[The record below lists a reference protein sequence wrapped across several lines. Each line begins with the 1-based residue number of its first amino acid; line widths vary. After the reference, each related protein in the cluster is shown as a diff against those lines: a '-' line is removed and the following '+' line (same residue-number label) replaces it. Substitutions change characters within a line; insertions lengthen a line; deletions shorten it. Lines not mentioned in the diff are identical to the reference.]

1 MRHGAHRQTGALTRR
16 RQRGGAERG
25 RRIRQMGHCRAG
37 GTRTATTS
45 CKCDDLYPWPRPA
58 TLFRTFLTWVLTNF
72 FSSYILGADRE
83 ITEERVRPGG
93 LGRMAPHKGGYQE
106 ITDPQE
112 RRRRHDA
119 GHARRSHQTSYGATQ
134 SLRTIVVI
142 AGESGHACERR
153 VARCGEAGDN
163 QCEGAGAGAVASRV
177 GCNAA
182 ALALAVLRWLVAR
195 WPGGGGVVA
204 TSDVPGAAECAG
216 CSACALTCV
225 CSCVCVCVCARG

>member
-1 MRHGAHRQTGALTRR
+1 
-16 RQRGGAERG
+16 
-25 RRIRQMGHCRAG
+25 MGHCRAG

-142 AGESGHACERR
+142 AGESGQLERR

-225 CSCVCVCVCARG
+225 CSCVCVCARARG